1 MAKKI
6 AKKRGR
12 PRKEP
17 IEAKK
22 PKKRGRPKGSK
33 NKIKKLPLNDV
44 VKKKRGRPK
53 GSKNKVKKL
62 PLNDVVKKK
71 RGRPKKVSTVS
82 KVTKKVKKKISTE
95 SKAKG
100 KRGRPA
106 KKRVIEEV
114 DLSQVTFS
122 KHLGY
127 CPDCHGM
134 ISDRDYEEGKK
145 TIFVCYKC
153 QYRGRISTLL
163 KDRETKK
170 VKSKKAFLAE
180 TIVTHN
186 EGDDYEPDIPN
197 EFQAVPEDEWN

>member
-1 MAKKI
+1 MA

-17 IEAKK
+17 I
-22 PKKRGRPKGSK
+22 
-33 NKIKKLPLNDV
+33 V
-44 VKKKRGRPK
+44 MKKKRGRPK

-62 PLNDVVKKK
+62 SLNVIPKK
-71 RGRPKKVSTVS
+71 RGRPKKASTVS
-82 KVTKKVKKKISTE
+82 KITKKVKKKISTE
-95 SKAKG
+95 SKTESQK

-114 DLSQVTFS
+114 DLSNVTFN

-134 ISDRDYEEGKK
+134 ISDKDYEEGKK

-153 QYRGRISTLL
+153 QYRGRTGTLL
-163 KDRETKK
+163 KDRKKQK

-180 TIVTHN
+180 TIVVHN
-186 EGDDYEPDIPN
+186 EGDDNYEPDIPN